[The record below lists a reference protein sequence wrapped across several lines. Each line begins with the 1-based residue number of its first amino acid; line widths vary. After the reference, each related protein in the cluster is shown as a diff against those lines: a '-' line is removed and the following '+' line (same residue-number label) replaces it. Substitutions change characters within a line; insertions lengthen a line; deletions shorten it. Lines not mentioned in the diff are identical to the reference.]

1 MNFNNNKTFYDISDS
16 NNYVKLNEQE
26 YESTILSYDSLDKIM
41 NFVDAYELKRR
52 NRLIEDSKR
61 IYIDSI
67 VDLNLQK
74 FEKDKS

>member
-41 NFVDAYELKRR
+41 NFVDVYELKRR

>member
-41 NFVDAYELKRR
+41 NFVDVYELNRR
-52 NRLIEDSKR
+52 NRIIENSKR

-67 VDLNLQK
+67 IDLNLQK

>member
-1 MNFNNNKTFYDISDS
+1 
-16 NNYVKLNEQE
+16 V
-26 YESTILSYDSLDKIM
+26 
-41 NFVDAYELKRR
+41 YELNRR